1 MKQSKKQHS
10 TSYLKTDDEKDK
22 NNNSSNEERY
32 NKCESLFKQY
42 ITCLRNLDEDK
53 CITYENDKNL
63 NDCINYPKSI
73 N

>member
-10 TSYLKTDDEKDK
+10 SSYVKTDDEQHK
-22 NNNSSNEERY
+22 NNNSSNERY

-53 CITYENDKNL
+53 CIKYENDKNL
-63 NDCINYPKSI
+63 NECVNII
-73 N
+73 HR